1 MNKMHVLENTA
12 VQELI
17 IRRSPVRDSIDLLGP
32 INIIAQIALACV
44 DLLGHQG
51 PNCSD
56 LYLNLHRRPLDIT
69 NLRIW
74 TVKKRLVSISNLIRF
89 VEKIV
94 NFCT

>member
-17 IRRSPVRDSIDLLGP
+17 IRQSPVRDSIDLLGP

-44 DLLGHQG
+44 DLLGQG

-69 NLRIW
+69 NLRFW
-74 TVKKRLVSISNLIRF
+74 TVKNRLVSTSNLIRF
-89 VEKIV
+89 VEKID
-94 NFCT
+94 TK